1 MSSVVSG
8 QSTAFVK
15 EGLRSVFQSTQQ
27 FTSVAGMQINTRK
40 TFTFGTNTFK
50 HTVPQIQ
57 DHQTSFRLVGCSIKI
72 SHQPMWTPLEQQRM
86 LGWTKVV
93 QRIQNLPQSWQIK
106 VRILQSVMSKLSFGQ
121 GMKTLQVSKDVMRSM
136 RATVV
141 RALLSA
147 YNYNSAPN
155 VIFALLAP
163 PSVDPAFAL
172 QR

>member
-1 MSSVVSG
+1 
-8 QSTAFVK
+8 
-15 EGLRSVFQSTQQ
+15 
-27 FTSVAGMQINTRK
+27 
-40 TFTFGTNTFK
+40 
-50 HTVPQIQ
+50 
-57 DHQTSFRLVGCSIKI
+57 
-72 SHQPMWTPLEQQRM
+72 MWTPLEQQRM

-172 QR
+172 QLSAFNLFKRSFVSAESKQRLLSQLSNDTDHADGPLARCKQLMDSPWLVPL